1 MINEI
6 LNATTRQLGTTFG
19 DTYHYYVENVQQRL
33 KKPCFVVDV
42 ISPRIRSRS
51 SILYDRTMPIV
62 IYYFNDEDNKTP
74 KADGYTMAE
83 QIMECIEYL
92 SVGNALLR
100 AEDISWLMVDGVLE
114 VFATYRFKTQK
125 VMDEEPK
132 LEEFEGSKISHI

>member
-1 MINEI
+1 MINKI
-6 LNATTRQLGTTFG
+6 LNATTKQLGTTFG
-19 DTYHYYVENVQQRL
+19 DTYHYYVENVQQGL
-33 KKPCFVVDV
+33 KKPCFVVD
-42 ISPRIRSRS
+42 IIAPQIRSRS

-74 KADGYTMAE
+74 KADGYTMGE

-92 SVGNALLR
+92 SVDGTLIR
-100 AEDISWLMVDGVLE
+100 AEDMSWLMVDGVLE

-132 LEEFEGSKISHI
+132 LEEFEGANISHI